1 MISQLLFTPWQTLT
15 RTILRRIA
23 PNAVHLPI
31 QLLSLAFVRPRVTS
45 RERENESESER
56 DTRAC
61 ATHASQQRLALFYPP
76 RTRHLSF
83 FSSVAHP
90 SSLSLSLVWFFPS
103 LPPHPCSVTLFASH
117 GREGQVETLGITKG
131 PVVPLCISIE
141 CGRLS
146 WFLSTWGPEPRPASM
161 ANKGSNAWRLEIF
174 PPPSCSFHSQLDP
187 HPFSVSLLLLPS
199 SWCSLRRKEPGARLT
214 ALLRFP
220 RAHYRAR
227 FMPLCSHLSLSPSS
241 SLHAPE
247 EKRRPSFSSSWKIV
261 DMETGIPSFRIED
274 TKNKILLSLVH
285 NVFLHTYGQF
295 CSSLKR
301 VRERERKIKH
311 WICVVTIIIS

>member
-1 MISQLLFTPWQTLT
+1 MNDLQKVQLTLRNRWFLNFFSRLDKHWHARSSVGSLRTPSIY
-15 RTILRRIA
+15 RSNCYPLRSFDLEW
-23 PNAVHLPI
+23 P
-31 QLLSLAFVRPRVTS
+31 
-45 RERENESESER
+45 RERER
-56 DTRAC
+56 TRAR
-61 ATHASQQRLALFYPP
+61 AREIQEPALHASQQRLALFYPP

-227 FMPLCSHLSLSPSS
+227 FMPLCSHLSLPPSS

-261 DMETGIPSFRIED
+261 DMETFRNSFFSDRRYE
-274 TKNKILLSLVH
+274 K
-285 NVFLHTYGQF
+285 
-295 CSSLKR
+295 
-301 VRERERKIKH
+301 
-311 WICVVTIIIS
+311 

>member
-1 MISQLLFTPWQTLT
+1 MNDLQKVQLTLRNRWFLNFFSRLDKHWHARSSVGSLRTPSIY
-15 RTILRRIA
+15 RSNCYPLRSFDLEW
-23 PNAVHLPI
+23 P
-31 QLLSLAFVRPRVTS
+31 
-45 RERENESESER
+45 RERER
-56 DTRAC
+56 TRAR
-61 ATHASQQRLALFYPP
+61 AREIQEPALHTHRNNASRSSILPERAIYPSSHP
-76 RTRHLSF
+76 SRTRR
-83 FSSVAHP
+83 
-90 SSLSLSLVWFFPS
+90 LSLSLVWFFPS

-146 WFLSTWGPEPRPASM
+146 WFLSTWGPEPRQASM

-227 FMPLCSHLSLSPSS
+227 FMPLCSHLSLPPSS

-261 DMETGIPSFRIED
+261 DMETFRNSFFSDRRYE
-274 TKNKILLSLVH
+274 K
-285 NVFLHTYGQF
+285 
-295 CSSLKR
+295 
-301 VRERERKIKH
+301 
-311 WICVVTIIIS
+311 